1 MVYTRYMEECE
12 VKFLNI
18 DPDKLEQQILD
29 LGGVKQFDRIF
40 KRIVFDYPDLR
51 LNDDK
56 HAWVRLRDEGDKV
69 TLSYKQRLDVGD
81 GVSNDRSMLE
91 HEVVVSDFDQTAE
104 IMRNIGLADK
114 FYEENRRVQYKL
126 DNVELDIDYWPQLKP
141 YLEIEAASWEEVD
154 AMIAKLGLN
163 PEDKKIY
170 STHQIYAEAGIN
182 ENDYK
187 RITFEEMVKR

>member
-1 MVYTRYMEECE
+1 MEECE

-18 DPDKLEQQILD
+18 DVDELTAKIES
-29 LGGVKQFDRIF
+29 LGGIKQFNRLF

-51 LNDDK
+51 LNDEK
-56 HAWVRLRDEGDKV
+56 AAWVRLRDEGDKV

-104 IMRNIGLADK
+104 ILRNIGLVDK

-126 DNVELDIDYWPQLKP
+126 DDVELDIDYWPQLKP
-141 YLEIEAASWEEVD
+141 FLEIEATDWEAVD
-154 AMIAKLGLN
+154 AMIKKLGLN
-163 PEDKKIY
+163 PQDKKIY
-170 STHQIYAEAGIN
+170 STHQIYAQAGIN

-187 RITFEEMVKR
+187 IVTFDEMVKR